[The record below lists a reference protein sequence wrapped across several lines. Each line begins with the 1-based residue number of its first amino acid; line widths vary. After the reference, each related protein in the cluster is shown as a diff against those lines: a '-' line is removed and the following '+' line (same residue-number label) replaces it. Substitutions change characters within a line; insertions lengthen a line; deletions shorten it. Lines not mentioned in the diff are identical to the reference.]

1 MRPAPPDEA
10 LERYSTRQVVF
21 AHPFTL
27 GSSPEAY
34 PAGAYEVETKV
45 QPIEFGAHTALVRTS
60 TVLIIP
66 TPTGTCSRVV
76 SGSELECALMHD
88 AGPGP
93 SGEPGDT
100 LASGRV
106 DPLRDPEEL
115 P

>member
-1 MRPAPPDEA
+1 MRPALPDDI

-34 PAGAYEVETKV
+34 PAGSYEVETKV
-45 QPIEFGAHTALVRTS
+45 QPIELGGHTALVRTS

-76 SGSELECALMHD
+76 SGSELDRALMHD
-88 AGPGP
+88 AGGEP
-93 SGEPGDT
+93 SGT
-100 LASGRV
+100 LGSGEIR
-106 DPLRDPEEL
+106 
-115 P
+115 